1 MANDELRILEVEN
14 CVSLVE
20 IVAKDEVATEEVN
33 TERIIFQSLTLL
45 RLWNLPKLR
54 CIYPGMLILKWPKL
68 QKLDVLHCEVLR
80 FFATEFQNSPDSH
93 LEDRN
98 SFPTD
103 QQESVSLRK
112 VTPHLENLC
121 LGKEEAMMITQGK
134 LQIDL
139 QLGLVKLQRFD
150 ESDVFLFVFVSNEA
164 VPQPSI
170 EKIEVVDSAFEEI
183 FPSQMPDINFPQIL
197 SQPKGLKLQNLPQLN
212 YIGLEHNWM
221 NPILENLETLYVW
234 ECECLTILIPSI
246 VRIHKLNYL
255 FTSSTASNLGV
266 LKEMHVS
273 NCQSI
278 KEIFETEEGDGPN
291 VHMII
296 FEQLQVLTLSSLPA
310 LENFYSGSST
320 LNFPSLKQVAVNVC
334 YRMKFFCIDY

>member
-1 MANDELRILEVEN
+1 
-14 CVSLVE
+14 
-20 IVAKDEVATEEVN
+20 
-33 TERIIFQSLTLL
+33 
-45 RLWNLPKLR
+45 
-54 CIYPGMLILKWPKL
+54 
-68 QKLDVLHCEVLR
+68 
-80 FFATEFQNSPDSH
+80 
-93 LEDRN
+93 
-98 SFPTD
+98 
-103 QQESVSLRK
+103 
-112 VTPHLENLC
+112 
-121 LGKEEAMMITQGK
+121 MMITQGK

-246 VRIHKLNYL
+246 V
-255 FTSSTASNLGV
+255 FF
-266 LKEMHVS
+266 LKS
-273 NCQSI
+273 
-278 KEIFETEEGDGPN
+278 
-291 VHMII
+291 
-296 FEQLQVLTLSSLPA
+296 
-310 LENFYSGSST
+310 
-320 LNFPSLKQVAVNVC
+320 
-334 YRMKFFCIDY
+334 